1 MKGWIFSQTYIDTG
15 HLLLNVT
22 DDGFF
27 GTADIDI
34 QLLLAVQYSCNKGGT
49 KIPWKEVAEVM
60 GPKFTEGA
68 IVQHLSKL
76 RSKREEQEKWNPPP
90 LKRAVGSSVPRDMG
104 PKKTLLPSPMGDTP
118 PRPKRSKGGSKRKAV
133 ADSSDESDADYEVKR
148 KTANRATQ
156 SGPPKAFQNSEN
168 AKGSSSDKSKLVHVN
183 APWLRQFDSHN
194 ESDGAEAFEG
204 TSGSDQVSSETNTQ
218 SDLPNTKIV
227 TLKVKSD
234 KLANV
239 HNGSLSRYVDPSS
252 FPAPITP
259 TQPPRVIVNQAPQR
273 RSSFMPY
280 MPDFDDSAFPNLTD
294 SGSYAPFGVQYP
306 SSDPSPFNL
315 VDPTS
320 TPTPTRNWQP
330 IAPEYTYDY
339 PPPENSYNYPKRESS
354 YDYPQHETSYPEL
367 GGETFMG
374 APDPMTSMDFLNSNG
389 LDCDQYFDA
398 ELLATA
404 DNMDFGANNLN
415 FTSSY
420 VEQDVIPDVGQDMDL
435 KNLEDF

>member
-1 MKGWIFSQTYIDTG
+1 MD
-15 HLLLNVT
+15 
-22 DDGFF
+22 FF

-90 LKRAVGSSVPRDMG
+90 LKRSVGSSAPRDMG

-118 PRPKRSKGGSKRKAV
+118 PRPKRSKGGSKRKPV
-133 ADSSDESDADYEVKR
+133 ADFSDESDVDYEVKR
-148 KTANRATQ
+148 KTSNRATQ
-156 SGPPKAFQNSEN
+156 
-168 AKGSSSDKSKLVHVN
+168 KGSSSDKPKLVHAN

-204 TSGSDQVSSETNTQ
+204 TSGSDQVSSKSHTP
-218 SDLPNTKIV
+218 SDIPNTKVV
-227 TLKVKSD
+227 TLKVKGD
-234 KLANV
+234 KLANLQ
-239 HNGSLSRYVDPSS
+239 NGSAINLSRYVDPIS

-259 TQPPRVIVNQAPQR
+259 TQPPRVITNQPPHR

-280 MPDFDDSAFPNLTD
+280 MPDFEDSAFPNFTD
-294 SGSYAPFGVQYP
+294 PGSYAPFGVQYP

-320 TPTPTRNWQP
+320 TPTPTRTWQP

-339 PPPENSYNYPKRESS
+339 PPLEGSSDHPKREPSYDYPQPESS
-354 YDYPQHETSYPEL
+354 YDYPQHDTSYPEL

-374 APDPMTSMDFLNSNG
+374 APEPMSFTEFLNSNG
-389 LDCDQYFDA
+389 VEYDEYSNT
-398 ELLATA
+398 ELLATPN
-404 DNMDFGANNLN
+404 DMDFGADNLD

-420 VEQDVIPDVGQDMDL
+420 VEQDVIPDVGQ
-435 KNLEDF
+435 NLDQKHNESF